1 VTDDTEKGSDPR
13 RDHFLTTFFR
23 NSVIRY
29 LIAGGLSFLVD
40 FGLLALLH
48 EGLRWPTWIAT
59 AIAFVV
65 SFAFTYSVQR
75 FFAFEARAPH
85 GPAIAKYAALVVFNL
100 VATTAIV
107 SAVDLS
113 AMTWAGGKVIATVV
127 TTIWNYF
134 VYRYWVFAGSSPR
147 SRTEG
152 D

>member
-1 VTDDTEKGSDPR
+1 MTDNAEPGPDTR
-13 RDHFLTTFFR
+13 RDSFLTTFFR
-23 NSVIRY
+23 NSLIRY

-59 AIAFVV
+59 AVAFVV

-75 FFAFEARAPH
+75 FFAFGANAPH
-85 GPAIAKYAALVVFNL
+85 GPAILKYAALVVFNL
-100 VATTAIV
+100 VATTIMV
-107 SAVDLS
+107 SAIDLS
-113 AMTWAGGKVIATVV
+113 AITWAGGKAIATVV

-134 VYRYWVFAGSSPR
+134 VYKYWVFAGSSR
-147 SRTEG
+147 RDRTEG